1 MQNLPSI
8 GSGRRPIKIDV
19 GDNGKADEQ
28 RIFVWIV
35 LLKLDAHRQSL
46 NNFDEIARRVL
57 GRQQSQRR
65 AGAHRK
71 TGDPAREYA
80 PAAIHLGIPVDRLTD
95 TQILQLC
102 LFEIGVDPNF
112 V

>member
-1 MQNLPSI
+1 
-8 GSGRRPIKIDV
+8 
-19 GDNGKADEQ
+19 
-28 RIFVWIV
+28 

-80 PAAIHLGIPVDRLTD
+80 PAAIHVGIHVDRLTD

-112 V
+112 AKRADAIRPWPARTLLPGLTLRRVTTPSISAMISQ